1 MTIKTPQLRYADS
14 GFLKQIG
21 SKVTIDLFNAGTPVL
36 NIDIDKKICL
46 NKICY
51 NALQFNSQFL
61 GDMHYNDI
69 LKDIVLF
76 QPIYNKK
83 NLVYDK
89 NGFTQSLHVKK
100 KEIFYKVTP
109 KDVTFRSKEAK
120 VLLKI
125 KVLKE

>member
-1 MTIKTPQLRYADS
+1 MTIKTPQLKYADG
-14 GFLKQIG
+14 GFLKQIKD
-21 SKVTIDLFNAGTPVL
+21 KVSIDLFSAGTPFL
-36 NIDIDKKICL
+36 NIEIGEKICL

-51 NALQFNSQFL
+51 NKSQFNSQFL
-61 GDMHYNDI
+61 GDIYYNDI

-83 NLVYDK
+83 GLIYDK

-100 KEIFYKVTP
+100 KEIFYKV
-109 KDVTFRSKEAK
+109 DSQNVTFRNKEAK